1 MIRRRVNEFED
12 TLTGRYSQPQVL
24 PIPDELDP
32 EVPRILFDS
41 KHGFSQIVI
50 SQINM
55 SLNVSYSS
63 DWQSDIG
70 RGRNYLT
77 ERVPTLFDLVGILD
91 EKQRVH
97 YSGIVTRARL
107 ASQEDD
113 RTVISHMSRIFQLG
127 QDETVLHDLEIR
139 KAETL
144 SERFFS
150 NVSIKNYRTW
160 QIPEDSPFRPPRM
173 NDNQIIERGIEITG
187 DFNDRY
193 KYNQDSS
200 YFSGRTLATE
210 IIDRGIEIVERLTS
224 KMTE

>member
-1 MIRRRVNEFED
+1 LDFIEDQTIGPNRGSLAQVTGVQTMFQPPSYIQNSFSIFFPRQEMIRRRVNEFED

-77 ERVPTLFDLVGILD
+77 ERVPTLFDL
-91 EKQRVH
+91 K
-97 YSGIVTRARL
+97 
-107 ASQEDD
+107 
-113 RTVISHMSRIFQLG
+113 
-127 QDETVLHDLEIR
+127 
-139 KAETL
+139 
-144 SERFFS
+144 
-150 NVSIKNYRTW
+150 
-160 QIPEDSPFRPPRM
+160 
-173 NDNQIIERGIEITG
+173 
-187 DFNDRY
+187 
-193 KYNQDSS
+193 
-200 YFSGRTLATE
+200 
-210 IIDRGIEIVERLTS
+210 
-224 KMTE
+224 